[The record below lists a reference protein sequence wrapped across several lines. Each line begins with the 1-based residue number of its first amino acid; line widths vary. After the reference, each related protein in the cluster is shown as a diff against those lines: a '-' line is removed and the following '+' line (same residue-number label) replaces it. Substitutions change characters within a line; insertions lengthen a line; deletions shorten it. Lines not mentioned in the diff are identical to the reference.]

1 MSTHPSGGTPLRSE
15 LSDDPEM
22 VELIELFIEEL
33 PNRIEAIGQ
42 ALSSGDWSELSR
54 LAHQLRGAGA
64 GYGFEPISDSAASLE
79 DTTEL
84 GGEPDLEAIRA
95 CVSELAGL
103 CVRATAG

>member
-1 MSTHPSGGTPLRSE
+1 MSTQPTGAGPLRSE
-15 LSDDPEM
+15 LADDPEM
-22 VELIELFIEEL
+22 VDLIELFVEEL
-33 PNRIEAIGQ
+33 PNRIGEIGQ
-42 ALSSGDWSELSR
+42 ALADGAWSELSR

-95 CVSELAGL
+95 CVSELASL